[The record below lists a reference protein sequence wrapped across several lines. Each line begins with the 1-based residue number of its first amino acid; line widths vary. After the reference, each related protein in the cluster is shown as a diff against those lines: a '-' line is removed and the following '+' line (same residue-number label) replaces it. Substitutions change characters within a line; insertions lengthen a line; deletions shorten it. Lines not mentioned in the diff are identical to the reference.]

1 MHPAATGGGPGP
13 TDDGRP
19 ASRRAVRP
27 SGALSVALLLLGLA
41 IAACGGPGGSP
52 VSPGS
57 PTASPSSGGSPA
69 AGATLAPGD
78 AAARLQASLAAL
90 APGYRFESTVTVG
103 GAVATTVT
111 GRVLGRASEMVV
123 DAASTTVT
131 YRAVPPKAW
140 ARLEGAAWAEL
151 DADAPDGDPLD
162 ALRDPQAVEVLADD
176 GDGLRV
182 RATYPARALGLAGD
196 DPVAVVLVLPPDG
209 SLRATYTSRAAS
221 GTSVSETTFR
231 AAPDQEPI
239 SAPIP

>member
-1 MHPAATGGGPGP
+1 MHPAATCGGPGP

-41 IAACGGPGGSP
+41 IVACGGPGGSP

-57 PTASPSSGGSPA
+57 LTASPSSVGSPA

-111 GRVLGRASEMVV
+111 GRVLGHASEMVV

-151 DADAPDGDPLD
+151 DAEAPNGDPLD

-176 GDGLRV
+176 DGLRL

-196 DPVAVVLVLPPDG
+196 DPVAVVLALAPDG
-209 SLRATYTSRAAS
+209 SLRATYTSTAAS